1 MRLVGVDLV
10 QLALDPVAMGTY
22 FGMLLGKPLGIVGVT
37 FLLVR
42 SSIADMPKNVTGAH
56 ILGVGILGGI
66 GFTMSILIAAW
77 PSRLSRTRSWLRKPP
92 FWLGR

>member
-1 MRLVGVDLV
+1 MCKVQVDVYKRQIFAFVNAQVRLVGVDLV

-42 SSIADMPKNVTGAH
+42 SGIADMPKNVTGAH
-56 ILGVGILGGI
+56 ILGVGILGGCLLY
-66 GFTMSILIAAW
+66 T
-77 PSRLSRTRSWLRKPP
+77 SRCV
-92 FWLGR
+92 